1 MTHNTQTIASNLEAL
16 SAEELNSLAA
26 LVADQIAARQ
36 MKAAIVADVLTPAA
50 SVKAQRKST
59 KRNSG
64 EWEEIK
70 IISGHAYRYRRYW
83 QDGKL
88 RSKYIGKA

>member
-1 MTHNTQTIASNLEAL
+1 MTPNTQTIASNLNTL

-26 LVADQIAARQ
+26 LIADQIAARK
-36 MKAAIVADVLTPAA
+36 MNEAIVTDVITPAT
-50 SVKAQRKST
+50 KAQRKST

-70 IISGHAYRYRRYW
+70 IISGHAYRYRRFW

-88 RSKYIGKA
+88 RSKYLGKA